1 MNSLKLAAALGLGAL
16 LAGCGGGGDADTDT
30 DGATETVAAPSES
43 TAGTDAAAAAAPE
56 AFAVCSA
63 CHSVNKGENGI
74 GPSLAGIYGTK
85 AGIVEGFDFSP
96 QLVKSGITWDDASLD
111 KWLENP
117 QAMVPGTKMSFAGVS
132 DAAKRKELIEY
143 IKSLK

>member
-16 LAGCGGGGDADTDT
+16 LAGCGGGGDADTDE
-30 DGATETVAAPSES
+30 ATETAAAPSES
-43 TAGTDAAAAAAPE
+43 VASADAAAAAPE

-96 QLVKSGITWDDASLD
+96 QLVESGITWDDASLD
-111 KWLENP
+111 KWLTNP
-117 QAMVPGTKMSFAGVS
+117 QAMVPGTKMSYAGMT
-132 DAAKRKELIEY
+132 DAAKRKEIIEY

>member
-16 LAGCGGGGDADTDT
+16 LAGCGGGGDADTEE
-30 DGATETVAAPSES
+30 ATETVAVPSES
-43 TAGTDAAAAAAPE
+43 TAGTDAAAAAPE
-56 AFAVCSA
+56 SFAVCSA

-96 QLVKSGITWDDASLD
+96 QLVKSGIVWDDTALD

-117 QAMVPGTKMSFAGVS
+117 QAMVPGTKMSLAGVS

-143 IKSLK
+143 IKTLK